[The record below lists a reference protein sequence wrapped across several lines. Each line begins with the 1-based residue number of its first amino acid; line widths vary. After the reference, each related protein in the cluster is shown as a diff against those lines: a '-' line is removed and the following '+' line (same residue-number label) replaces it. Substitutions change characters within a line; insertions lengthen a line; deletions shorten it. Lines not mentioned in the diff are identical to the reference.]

1 MVPTTKYNKH
11 RISLAFLLFPALASQ
26 LFTAPVLGAN
36 VEDEDSLSSNLF
48 APPDEIQVLAP
59 SHFPKP
65 THLIAD
71 GPPDVTVIT
80 EPVFGKHRPDKDAIF
95 AYAEGYGL
103 EYYMIFLESLAE
115 TGFDGDVVLAISEPA
130 MIQRQVMEYL
140 QYQNRVHVVIY
151 NNELTCLDQA
161 GNPGAKRRN
170 MPHGGLDIFQMC
182 QLAGVYGWKDKATGK
197 VTGVAKD
204 PREHRVV
211 ATLRYE
217 WYWIWA
223 EQYNPNMWILLID
236 ARDTIFQS
244 DPFAHVP
251 PRQSLNPKD
260 GLLYFFGENHE
271 ATRLGKS
278 TKNRNWLRNAYG
290 DEVSDKPTICSGSTM
305 GEQIALETY
314 LRALVNEWD
323 ETDIGMTGA
332 DQGFHNYLY
341 YR

>member
-1 MVPTTKYNKH
+1 M
-11 RISLAFLLFPALASQ
+11 
-26 LFTAPVLGAN
+26 
-36 VEDEDSLSSNLF
+36 EDEDSLSSNLF
-48 APPDEIQVLAP
+48 TPPDEIQVLAP
-59 SHFPKP
+59 SQFPKP
-65 THLIAD
+65 THLITN

-80 EPVFGKHRPDKDAIF
+80 EPVFGTHRADKDAIF

-103 EYYMIFLESLAE
+103 EYYMIFLETLAD
-115 TGFDGDVVLAISEPA
+115 TGFEGDFVMAISEPA
-130 MIQRQVMEYL
+130 MIQPDVMEYL

-151 NNELTCLDQA
+151 NNELSCLNVD
-161 GNPGAKRRN
+161 GTPGGKRRN
-170 MPHGGLDIFQMC
+170 MPQGGLDVFQMC
-182 QLAGVYGWKDKATGK
+182 QLRDVYGWKDKATGK
-197 VTGVAKD
+197 VTGVAQD
-204 PREHRVV
+204 PRTHRVV

-223 EQYNPNMWILLID
+223 EQYNPNVWILLID
-236 ARDTIFQS
+236 ARDSFFQS

-278 TKNRNWLRNAYG
+278 TKNKNWLRNAYG
-290 DEVSDKPTICSGSTM
+290 DEILNALQDKPTICSGSTM

-323 ETDIGMTGA
+323 ETDIEMTGA